1 MSKKSGYLVKTK
13 KGKVGR
19 SFHSRRSSVEGK
31 TPVYLETEPLTYSDK
46 AILCETKSLQ
56 VIGYID

>member
-1 MSKKSGYLVKTK
+1 MPKASGYIVVTKT
-13 KGKVGR
+13 GKVGR
-19 SFHSRRSSVEGK
+19 TFHYKGEVGGK

-46 AILCETKSLQ
+46 AILCETQSLQ

>member
-1 MSKKSGYLVKTK
+1 MSKESGYLVKTK

-19 SFHSRRSSVEGK
+19 TFHSKGEVGGK

-46 AILCETKSLQ
+46 AILCETQTLK